1 MSVEVKNLV
10 KIYGAQ
16 AAVNN
21 ISFVANTG
29 EILGFLGPNGAGK
42 STTMKI
48 ITCYTKPTSGD
59 VLVCGENVMAQPMKV
74 KSLIGYLPESNPLYK
89 DMFVREYLNFVA
101 DLHKIAHKNAR
112 IAEIVEKV
120 GLGNEQHK
128 LIGALSKGYKQR
140 VGLAQALLHDPKVLI
155 LDEPTSGLDPNQI
168 VEIRNVIKEISK
180 DKTIIFSTHILQ
192 EVQIL
197 CDRVLIIN
205 KGNLVANTSI
215 EEFKNRQTETNILHV
230 TFKNAVT
237 ENDLNGISHVSRC
250 EKVSDTEWQLFV
262 TDMSAAQ
269 TEVFNFCVKTIN
281 SLVEMRQETRSV
293 ENVFQELTQ

>member
-1 MSVEVKNLV
+1 MSVEVRNLV
-10 KIYGAQ
+10 KTYGAQ
-16 AAVNN
+16 TAVNN
-21 ISFVANTG
+21 ISFVANPG

-59 VLVCGENVMAQPMKV
+59 VLVCGENVMAQPLKV

-89 DMFVREYLNFVA
+89 DMYVLEYLNFIA
-101 DLHKIAHKNAR
+101 DLHKILNKKAR
-112 IAEIVEKV
+112 IAEIIEKV

-128 LIGALSKGYKQR
+128 IIAALSKGYKQR
-140 VGLAQALLHDPKVLI
+140 VGLAQAILHNPKVLI

-215 EEFKNRQTETNILHV
+215 EEFKNRQMETNILHV
-230 TFKNAVT
+230 TFKNPVT
-237 ENDLNGISHVSRC
+237 ANNLKGILHILRSER
-250 EKVSDTEWQLFV
+250 VSDTVWQLFV
-262 TDMSAAQ
+262 SDMSAAQ
-269 TEVFNFCVKTIN
+269 TAVFNYCVVTEN

>member
-1 MSVEVKNLV
+1 MSVEVRNLV
-10 KIYGAQ
+10 KTYGAQ
-16 AAVNN
+16 TAVNN
-21 ISFVANTG
+21 ISFVANPG

-59 VLVCGENVMAQPMKV
+59 VLVCGENVMAQPLKV

-89 DMFVREYLNFVA
+89 DMYVLEYLNFIA
-101 DLHKIAHKNAR
+101 DLHKILNKKAR
-112 IAEIVEKV
+112 IAEIIEKV

-128 LIGALSKGYKQR
+128 IIAALSKGYKQR
-140 VGLAQALLHDPKVLI
+140 VGLAQAILHNPKVLI

-215 EEFKNRQTETNILHV
+215 EEFKNRQMETNILHV
-230 TFKNAVT
+230 TFKNPVT
-237 ENDLNGISHVSRC
+237 ANNLKGILHIMRSER
-250 EKVSDTEWQLFV
+250 VSDTVWQLFV
-262 TDMSAAQ
+262 SDMSAAQ
-269 TEVFNFCVKTIN
+269 TAVFNYCVVTEN

>member
-1 MSVEVKNLV
+1 MSVEVRNLV
-10 KIYGAQ
+10 KTYGAQ
-16 AAVNN
+16 TAVNN
-21 ISFVANTG
+21 ISFVANPG

-59 VLVCGENVMAQPMKV
+59 VLVCGENVMAQPLKV

-89 DMFVREYLNFVA
+89 DMYVLEYLNFIA
-101 DLHKIAHKNAR
+101 DLHKILNKKAR
-112 IAEIVEKV
+112 IAEIIEKV

-128 LIGALSKGYKQR
+128 IIAALSKGYKQR
-140 VGLAQALLHDPKVLI
+140 VGLAQAILHNPKVLI

-168 VEIRNVIKEISK
+168 VEIRNVIKEISR

-215 EEFKNRQTETNILHV
+215 EEFKNRQMETNILHV
-230 TFKNAVT
+230 TFKNPVT
-237 ENDLNGISHVSRC
+237 ANNLKGILHILRSER
-250 EKVSDTEWQLFV
+250 VSDTVWQLFV
-262 TDMSAAQ
+262 SDMSAAQ
-269 TEVFNFCVKTIN
+269 TAVFNYCVVTEN

>member
-1 MSVEVKNLV
+1 MSVEVRNLV
-10 KIYGAQ
+10 KTYGAQ
-16 AAVNN
+16 TAVNN
-21 ISFVANTG
+21 ISFVANPG

-59 VLVCGENVMAQPMKV
+59 VLVCGENVMAQPLKV

-89 DMFVREYLNFVA
+89 DMYVLEYLNFIA
-101 DLHKIAHKNAR
+101 DLHKILNKKAR
-112 IAEIVEKV
+112 IAEIIEKV

-128 LIGALSKGYKQR
+128 IIAALSKGYKQR
-140 VGLAQALLHDPKVLI
+140 VGLAQAILHNPKVLI

-215 EEFKNRQTETNILHV
+215 EEFKNRQMQTNILHV
-230 TFKNAVT
+230 TFKNPVT
-237 ENDLNGISHVSRC
+237 ANNLKGILHILRSER
-250 EKVSDTEWQLFV
+250 VSDTVWQLFV
-262 TDMSAAQ
+262 SDMSAAQ
-269 TEVFNFCVKTIN
+269 TAVFNYCVVTEN